1 MTSLSETAN
10 RWQPARRFR
19 SCQSGSAAVEFI
31 FAFPALVLLVFGII
45 EVAMVMFVLVLAEG
59 GLREASRYG
68 ITGQVPGTM
77 TREEMIVQMIEDH
90 THGLIDLES
99 ADLSHLVY
107 PSFDDIGK
115 PEPFSDDNGN
125 GSWDPGESFT
135 DINGNATWDPDMGAA
150 GLGGPGDVVLYKIE
164 FQWDFL
170 LGVFRVFGGPDGG
183 LDLSASVAVQNE
195 PFNPLAP

>member
-1 MTSLSETAN
+1 MTCN
-10 RWQPARRFR
+10 RATPALGSRRFLG
-19 SCQSGSAAVEFI
+19 CQSGSAAIEFV

-45 EVAMVMFVLVLAEG
+45 EIAMVMFVLVLAEG

-68 ITGQVPGTM
+68 ITGQIPPNM
-77 TREEMIVQMIEDH
+77 SRDAMILQMIEDH
-90 THGLIDLES
+90 THNLIDLS
-99 ADLSHLVY
+99 GANITHLVY

-115 PEPFSDDNGN
+115 PEPFTDDNPAN
-125 GSWDPGESFT
+125 GQYDPGESFT

-170 LGVFRVFGGPDGG
+170 LGVFRVFGGPDGA

-195 PFNPLAP
+195 PYNPLQP